1 MHNLRR
7 LLVTSA
13 FGVAALGLAATAHA
27 YEGGA
32 VDNGG
37 AIAGKVTFKGKA
49 PAATKVP
56 VTKNPEVCGPHKMIQ
71 PIIVGAGGALKNAV
85 VYIKKIEKG
94 KEAKPGSLDLNQ
106 KDCVYVPHV
115 QAAVKGSKVK
125 LQSKDDI
132 LHNVHAKMKEAGRMI
147 FNVGL
152 PGTASAVNKKLR
164 REGLAEI
171 TCDAGHTWML
181 AYIYVFEHPYF
192 AVTGDDGSF
201 EIGDVPAGSY
211 DMVVWHEKLGEQ
223 KGKVTVSAG
232 GKATFDVAFK

>member
-1 MHNLRR
+1 MHNLRK
-7 LLVTSA
+7 LLVISA
-13 FGVAALGLAATAHA
+13 FCGAALGLAATGYA

-37 AIAGKVTFKGKA
+37 SIAGKVTFTGKV
-49 PAATKVP
+49 PAANKVK
-56 VTKNPEVCGPHKMIQ
+56 VDKNPEVCGPHKMIQ
-71 PIIVGAGGALKNAV
+71 PIIVGSGGALKNAV
-85 VYIKKIEKG
+85 IYLKDIKKG
-94 KEAKPGSLDLNQ
+94 KEAKPALLDLNQ

-125 LQSKDDI
+125 LQSRDEI
-132 LHNVHAKMKEAGRMI
+132 LHNVHGKMKQAGRMI

-152 PGTASAVNKKLR
+152 PGTATVVNKKLR
-164 REGLAEI
+164 RPGLAEI

-181 AYIYVFEHPYF
+181 AYIHVFEHPYF

-201 EIGDVPAGSY
+201 EIGDVPAGTY
-211 DMVVWHEKLGEQ
+211 DVVVWHEKLGEK

-232 GKATFDVAFK
+232 GKATFDAAFK